1 MWPATRSLTRPLTNL
16 TLVLEAALD
25 LRLADDFALA
35 LVTEG
40 IKERVSDSSL
50 ALLLFLLFGSALLA
64 KGTSGFL
71 GRWFSTNGGTIVAV
85 FSKNGPFGSDVVCRL
100 AVPDH
105 PAPFYSV
112 PSSVPSTENE
122 MGREIGIL
130 TLSFLRVEMLNLSCT
145 RVERQVVRENFS
157 LIRNE
162 VPEAVGQ
169 RVVMA

>member
-1 MWPATRSLTRPLTNL
+1 
-16 TLVLEAALD
+16 
-25 LRLADDFALA
+25 LADDFALA

-50 ALLLFLLFGSALLA
+50 ALLSFLLFGSALLA

-71 GRWFSTNGGTIVAV
+71 GRWLSTNGGTRVEV
-85 FSKNGPFGSDVVCRL
+85 FGKNCPFGSDVVSRL
-100 AVPDH
+100 AVPGH

-122 MGREIGIL
+122 MGREMGIL

-145 RVERQVVRENFS
+145 RCCCPGTPSRVERQVVRENFS

>member
-1 MWPATRSLTRPLTNL
+1 MRGGDALHSLVAN
-16 TLVLEAALD
+16 
-25 LRLADDFALA
+25 FALA

-50 ALLLFLLFGSALLA
+50 ALLSVLLSLLV

-71 GRWFSTNGGTIVAV
+71 GRWFSTAGGTIVAF
-85 FSKNGPFGSDVVCRL
+85 FSKNGPFGSEVVSKL
-100 AVPDH
+100 AVPEH

-112 PSSVPSTENE
+112 PSSVPSTENK

-145 RVERQVVRENFS
+145 RCCCPGTPSRVERQVVRKKLS
-157 LIRNE
+157 LI
-162 VPEAVGQ
+162 
-169 RVVMA
+169 